1 MRNASRHEVV
11 WETPHPFLP
20 PCRAEEHEGKVVIAL
35 VPPTRRGQLLYLPLI
50 ARSTIIAY
58 TGTTYDKKN

>member
-20 PCRAEEHEGKVVIAL
+20 PCRAGEHESL
-35 VPPTRRGQLLYLPLI
+35 
-50 ARSTIIAY
+50 
-58 TGTTYDKKN
+58 KNYENG